1 MSTLPHLN
9 PDQVLS
15 QPLPIGELLE
25 NSLYYP
31 SSDFDGRVVKFFS
44 KRTNSFVFCDYGVG
58 ENALFQEMN
67 HFYGYQV
74 LAHRPLTMEELVPN
88 GWKMKLPP
96 QFNMTEYYSQR
107 DFIKGPFAHWI
118 VYDRLKEFTDDHG
131 AKRFSL
137 IYIGG
142 EGVATYQA
150 LYWSNKKC
158 PKILAIIQPGHGF
171 GFNWANFGD
180 PDGPLEWVVYNNR
193 YGRPDTILYGGS
205 GSGYE
210 VLNWKG
216 YRLMD
221 TITSYYG
228 QSGTVTVWE
237 RTG

>member
-1 MSTLPHLN
+1 MSILTHLT

-31 SSDFDGRVVKFFS
+31 SSGFDGRVVKFFS

-107 DFIKGPFAHWI
+107 DFIKAPFAHWI
-118 VYDRLKEFTDDHG
+118 VYDRLEEFTDDHG

-180 PDGPLEWVVYNNR
+180 PDGPLAWVVYNNR